1 MTMPTKTLKK
11 PVKDGAYIV
20 EWAKF
25 VGSRERPRLQE
36 WVLDVGK
43 IKGDWFHSSDGK
55 TKKRVSSDYFIV
67 KRRLRS
73 ESVYVPT
80 MDKKKR
86 NGCVCMKRDE

>member
-1 MTMPTKTLKK
+1 MPTKTLKK

-43 IKGDWFHSSDGK
+43 IKGDWFHSFDGK

-86 NGCVCMKRDE
+86 NGCVCMKSDE